1 MSNPEEEGSAWARCI
16 LTFIDTYGQ
25 ASALDYNRKAPAKD
39 GFEVGGIRIHKTE
52 ILKGFSCGYATKD
65 DVFVSPAVME
75 SIEDYAGQGRLE
87 WILSRVRVYKMP
99 TPRDFHRER
108 EQWSTR

>member
-1 MSNPEEEGSAWARCI
+1 MSNPEEEGSAWA
-16 LTFIDTYGQ
+16 
-25 ASALDYNRKAPAKD
+25 
-39 GFEVGGIRIHKTE
+39 
-52 ILKGFSCGYATKD
+52 
-65 DVFVSPAVME
+65 FVSPAVME